1 MKSKANGS
9 ASTGEKLPVGMNVRV
24 TAKLWWMSLLLPML
38 TSFFVGQAARRYIL
52 LQMATL
58 HSPSSGVA
66 TVPGILLD
74 DTNSLPPPKVREDK
88 EVPMT
93 VYTSKITDTAASSS
107 ARTMILEKKPWQ
119 ECVLDENYEALGKT
133 CQVSKAT
140 AAKYKD
146 DDDDDDDDD
155 AAEEELHMP
164 AGQHLLVDIKNVNH
178 DFLNSEQRLA
188 QAMVDVVWESDLT
201 LLSYHC
207 HKLFPMG
214 VSCVGVLLE
223 SHISFHTWPENGV
236 ITLDLFTCGSGLLIP
251 ILPLIERLFA
261 IPGGEEEEPPTMIWI
276 HKLRGFRNEDD
287 ALQRHLGSSN
297 LAYEILGV
305 MDMDMK
311 KEVATVKTAFQ
322 MIDIWDVIKPKF
334 QSIDSYRK
342 SQSNDES
349 YEANHP
355 ELYLPDRQVYLDG
368 TMQSTRKGNEAYHE
382 ALVHPGLFA
391 HSNPRRVAII
401 GGGEGATLREILKHK
416 TVEHVKMIEI
426 DKDMIETS
434 RKYLP
439 DWNQCNDIFRS
450 THSCFDDPRADVLS
464 EDALAWFIDR
474 FSSKKTVDGEER
486 FDVIFMDALDP
497 QDDVPFAEVLYSN
510 FMFTEALF
518 NALTDDGILIMQLG
532 VAPFTNDPPDEFSR
546 SHNRAKLINGLQE
559 FGFESIQTYEEAH
572 CGFGDPW
579 LFLVVCKDYGCRQN
593 WYANSAEISVAIRKR
608 LLPSVSGKPSLKY
621 FDGATMNSYR
631 PHKAYETIFCR
642 RPNPAVECQHL
653 PFISRVE
660 RESFEVKPSMNLAV
674 NFVRMQTTP
683 NPGVFATVDIPK
695 GTMLLHGESSI
706 HFYPTTAD
714 LIHKTLI
721 FLTGRKSYK
730 IEPLIM
736 YLLSYSSQN
745 YIFGSRG
752 YGANSNILSLANHG
766 CNGTHTITV
775 PYPSCR
781 GLTELTADPSK
792 LPTSNA
798 RYNSKGRFPSSQ
810 LFNPVVERHLP
821 HLTGGYYIADRDL
834 SAGDEILDNYLASV
848 TLKDNWENVV
858 KELRR
863 LCEGEYY
870 TRKNSCSGN

>member
-368 TMQSTRKGNEAYHE
+368 TMQSTRKGKEA
-382 ALVHPGLFA
+382 
-391 HSNPRRVAII
+391 
-401 GGGEGATLREILKHK
+401 REILKHK

-474 FSSKKTVDGEER
+474 FPSKKTVDGEER
-486 FDVIFMDALDP
+486 FDV
-497 QDDVPFAEVLYSN
+497 
-510 FMFTEALF
+510 
-518 NALTDDGILIMQLG
+518 
-532 VAPFTNDPPDEFSR
+532 
-546 SHNRAKLINGLQE
+546 
-559 FGFESIQTYEEAH
+559 
-572 CGFGDPW
+572 
-579 LFLVVCKDYGCRQN
+579 
-593 WYANSAEISVAIRKR
+593 
-608 LLPSVSGKPSLKY
+608 
-621 FDGATMNSYR
+621 
-631 PHKAYETIFCR
+631 
-642 RPNPAVECQHL
+642 
-653 PFISRVE
+653 
-660 RESFEVKPSMNLAV
+660 
-674 NFVRMQTTP
+674 
-683 NPGVFATVDIPK
+683 
-695 GTMLLHGESSI
+695 
-706 HFYPTTAD
+706 
-714 LIHKTLI
+714 
-721 FLTGRKSYK
+721 
-730 IEPLIM
+730 
-736 YLLSYSSQN
+736 
-745 YIFGSRG
+745 RG
-752 YGANSNILSLANHG
+752 YSANSNILSLANHG

-781 GLTELTADPSK
+781 GLTELTVDPSK
-792 LPTSNA
+792 LPTTNA
-798 RYNSKGRFPSSQ
+798 RYNSKESFSSSQ
-810 LFNPVVERHLP
+810 LFNPGVERHLP
-821 HLTGGYYIADRDL
+821 LLTGGYLLPIATCQ
-834 SAGDEILDNYLASV
+834 LA
-848 TLKDNWENVV
+848 
-858 KELRR
+858 
-863 LCEGEYY
+863 
-870 TRKNSCSGN
+870 TRY